1 MLGRYASVV
10 DHLAVRDVAQG
21 APLGGGSTL
30 HPSTM
35 YRIIQWDRVRAILG
49 GQEKND
55 GILTFL
61 IVTTS

>member
-1 MLGRYASVV
+1 MSKLTNLLGRYARFV

-30 HPSTM
+30 HPG
-35 YRIIQWDRVRAILG
+35 ILG
-49 GQEKND
+49 GQDKND